1 METETPFW
9 ALGVVL
15 PVACAVAGIA
25 ARDSVGPFL
34 AGLLWLAL
42 AFKHEGRQRAVCV
55 GGLVM
60 LAAFAGLVVWAV
72 KGRP

>member
-9 ALGVVL
+9 ALAVVL
-15 PVACAVAGIA
+15 PLACAVAGIA
-25 ARDSVGPFL
+25 TRDSVGPFL

-42 AFKHEGRQRAVCV
+42 AFKYEGRQRAVCLC
-55 GGLVM
+55 GLLL